1 MKGAWRIRIKVGDE
15 MVPKN
20 NLEILLKLFK
30 RLFQGENRE
39 RVPNTGETIKI
50 EMPRRISG
58 GVSVIIAKVWNLQK
72 IL

>member
-20 NLEILLKLFK
+20 NLEILLKRFL
-30 RLFQGENRE
+30 QGENRE
-39 RVPNTGETIKI
+39 RVPKTGETIKV
-50 EMPRRISG
+50 EMTRRISG
-58 GVSVIIAKVWNLQK
+58 GFSVQK

>member
-30 RLFQGENRE
+30 TIFLGREQGESS
-39 RVPNTGETIKI
+39 KD
-50 EMPRRISG
+50 G
-58 GVSVIIAKVWNLQK
+58 GDD
-72 IL
+72 

>member
-15 MVPKN
+15 MVLKN

-39 RVPNTGETIKI
+39 RVPNTG
-50 EMPRRISG
+50 R
-58 GVSVIIAKVWNLQK
+58 
-72 IL
+72 

>member
-20 NLEILLKLFK
+20 NLEICLNDL
-30 RLFQGENRE
+30 NDCSRE
-39 RVPNTGETIKI
+39 RVPKMGEMI
-50 EMPRRISG
+50 R
-58 GVSVIIAKVWNLQK
+58 NLQK